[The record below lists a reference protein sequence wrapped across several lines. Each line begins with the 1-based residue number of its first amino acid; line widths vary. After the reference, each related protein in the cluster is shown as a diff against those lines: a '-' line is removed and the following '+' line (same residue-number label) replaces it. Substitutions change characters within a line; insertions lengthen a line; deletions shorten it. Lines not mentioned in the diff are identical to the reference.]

1 MMMVRTSDMC
11 HEYARH
17 VKKST
22 LEYCGVYNIA
32 ANISD
37 IKTANVKLIQ
47 IFIQFIIGIGKQQA
61 LTIRS

>member
-1 MMMVRTSDMC
+1 MC